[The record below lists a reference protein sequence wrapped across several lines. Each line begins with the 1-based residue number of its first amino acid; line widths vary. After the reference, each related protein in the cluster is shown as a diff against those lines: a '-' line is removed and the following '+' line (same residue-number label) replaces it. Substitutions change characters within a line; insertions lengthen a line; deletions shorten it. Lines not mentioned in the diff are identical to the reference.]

1 MSLIEEALR
10 RIQDPILTKHVSGVQ
25 APPRSTPASEPPP
38 IAHSWPTTPPFPA
51 LPASPPSVNPLLAV
65 SFSVLALTSVIVIG
79 GAFWIG
85 HQMVMRPTPIVI
97 TEPSKP
103 TARAIP
109 AAPNPPQQPE
119 KFAPVLSVSPAAAAA
134 KAAAADL
141 VISGIVEGMGESYAV
156 INGLIVGAG
165 ERVGDATV
173 LEVAN
178 GAVKLRRKN
187 GEDVVLS
194 VPR

>member
-10 RIQDPILTKHVSGVQ
+10 RIQDPILTKHASGVQ
-25 APPRSTPASEPPP
+25 APPRPTPASEPPP

-97 TEPSKP
+97 TEPLKP
-103 TARAIP
+103 RAQVIP
-109 AAPNPPQQPE
+109 AAPEPPQQPE
-119 KFAPVLSVSPAAAAA
+119 TLARVLSVLPAPAP
-134 KAAAADL
+134 KAAAANL